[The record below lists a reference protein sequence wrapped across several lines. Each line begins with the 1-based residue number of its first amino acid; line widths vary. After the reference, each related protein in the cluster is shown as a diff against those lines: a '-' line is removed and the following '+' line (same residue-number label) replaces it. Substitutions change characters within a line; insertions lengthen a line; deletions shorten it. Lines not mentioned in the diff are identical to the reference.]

1 MLVSNWIMIYYI
13 VFYIYDHM
21 TDQNQRNI
29 QDQNIESTDNTPQN
43 VIANSA
49 RFNNQ
54 FLDKQLGG
62 TPISVSIGKMLSVM
76 SGQDNTIRTL
86 SKILGRDHNDQH
98 LHDMYNSLFE
108 GLIGGSTR
116 GREGI
121 MDLSGLLTQLTT
133 FILQQHQQIQTLL
146 DEIRTNVEQI
156 TSQIQSASNTNQ

>member
-1 MLVSNWIMIYYI
+1 
-13 VFYIYDHM
+13 M

-29 QDQNIESTDNTPQN
+29 RDQNIELTPDNTPQY
-43 VIANSA
+43 VITNSA
-49 RFNNQ
+49 AQFNNQ
-54 FLDKQLGG
+54 FLGKQLGG
-62 TPISVSIGKMLSVM
+62 TPISVRIGKMLSVM

-116 GREGI
+116 GREG

>member
-43 VIANSA
+43 VITNSA

-86 SKILGRDHNDQH
+86 SRILGRDHNDQH

-108 GLIGGSTR
+108 DLIGGSTR
-116 GREGI
+116 GKEGI

-133 FILQQHQQIQTLL
+133 FILQQHQQIHTLL

-156 TSQIQSASNTNQ
+156 

>member
-1 MLVSNWIMIYYI
+1 
-13 VFYIYDHM
+13 M
-21 TDQNQRNI
+21 TDQNQKNI
-29 QDQNIESTDNTPQN
+29 QDQNIESTADNTPQN
-43 VIANSA
+43 VITNSA

-86 SKILGRDHNDQH
+86 SRILGRDHNDQY

-108 GLIGGSTR
+108 DLIGGSTR
-116 GREGI
+116 GKEGI

-156 TSQIQSASNTNQ
+156 TNQIQSASNTNQ

>member
-1 MLVSNWIMIYYI
+1 
-13 VFYIYDHM
+13 M
-21 TDQNQRNI
+21 TDQNQKNI
-29 QDQNIESTDNTPQN
+29 QDQNIESTADNTPQN
-43 VIANSA
+43 VITNSA

-86 SKILGRDHNDQH
+86 SRILGRDHNDQH

-108 GLIGGSTR
+108 DLIGGSTR
-116 GREGI
+116 GKEGI
-121 MDLSGLLTQLTT
+121 IDLSSLLTQLTT